1 MSSKTKETDAFVN
14 RASYWLTVLGIA
26 LLVLEITK
34 SAYARISDGG
44 PFAASAHFSGT
55 DGYRV
60 IAIVAFVSA
69 CGLAYSLG
77 KVGRVMALFLGA
89 IILWETS
96 MWYSVYSSFGGG
108 LTTESFT
115 MLVVGVLTV
124 VFLLAYMPYTLLRG
138 FGRIHHP
145 AR

>member
-1 MSSKTKETDAFVN
+1 MSSMTKETDAFVN
-14 RASYWLTVLGIA
+14 RASYWLTILGVA
-26 LLVLEITK
+26 LLVREITK
-34 SAYARISDGG
+34 SIYARINDGG

-77 KVGRVMALFLGA
+77 KIGRVMALFLGV

-96 MWYSVYSSFGGG
+96 MWYAVYSSFGVG
-108 LTTESFT
+108 LSTETFT
-115 MLVVGVLTV
+115 MLTVGLLTV
-124 VFLLAYMPYTLLRG
+124 GFLLVYMPYTLLRG
-138 FGRIHHP
+138 FGRIHHE